1 MNNVFQTQ
9 RAHREFKEVYDYW
22 INRNKSDLY
31 SESLL
36 NETLRIIRMIIENP
50 EIGLETKKNKLRRMI
65 VHRTYSLTYKVE
77 NENIRIVS
85 FFDGRKKP
93 KD

>member
-1 MNNVFQTQ
+1 
-9 RAHREFKEVYDYW
+9 
-22 INRNKSDLY
+22 
-31 SESLL
+31 
-36 NETLRIIRMIIENP
+36 MIIENS